1 MYYTEDIR
9 ELYED
14 YTSSHI
20 SGSICLYNLYPNHFY
35 FVSSKDNKKV
45 FLFKVLGKS
54 NNFIILKFFNI
65 NDLDESKCI
74 TFNMTSP
81 SLNRCEEV
89 TSLAHSLFRQKKLNN
104 ILDEDISGDNSKV

>member
-1 MYYTEDIR
+1 MGNLWNWISLEK
-9 ELYED
+9 YED
-14 YTSSHI
+14 YTSSHM
-20 SGSICLYNLYPNHFY
+20 SGSKCLFNLD
-35 FVSSKDNKKV
+35 S
-45 FLFKVLGKS
+45 
-54 NNFIILKFFNI
+54 NI

-104 ILDEDISGDNSKV
+104 ILDEDISGDTSKV

>member
-1 MYYTEDIR
+1 MYYTEDIS

-14 YTSSHI
+14 YTSS
-20 SGSICLYNLYPNHFY
+20 GSKCLFNLDSNHFY
-35 FVSSKDNKKV
+35 FVSSKDFKKI

-54 NNFIILKFFNI
+54 KIYIILKFFNI

-104 ILDEDISGDNSKV
+104 ILDEDISGDTSKV